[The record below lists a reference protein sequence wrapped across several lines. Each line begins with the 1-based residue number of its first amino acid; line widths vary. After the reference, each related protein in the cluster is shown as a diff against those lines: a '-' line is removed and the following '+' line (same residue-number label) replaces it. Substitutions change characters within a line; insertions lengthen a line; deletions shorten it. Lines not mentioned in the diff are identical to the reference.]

1 MKLNNKGFGIIEGIL
16 ILVTVALL
24 GFVGFRAY
32 QNYNADEPDNSQQV
46 NKRTKNDDKNN
57 NSEVA
62 VTKKNENFMVFE
74 EWGVK
79 IPQVEGVKATGQIE
93 GGEEF
98 GGKAPAGYSTQLIS
112 ASALE
117 KYEGC
122 QAKANPMGILSRQ
135 SLEDNS
141 QGSAPQF
148 IAKIDGY
155 FYYYSHPQSIC
166 YMGSNKTLINESNSI
181 QTELLDKFE
190 ASLKKITS
198 L

>member
-93 GGEEF
+93 GVEEF
-98 GGKAPAGYSTQLIS
+98 GGKATAG
-112 ASALE
+112 
-117 KYEGC
+117 
-122 QAKANPMGILSRQ
+122 
-135 SLEDNS
+135 
-141 QGSAPQF
+141 
-148 IAKIDGY
+148 
-155 FYYYSHPQSIC
+155 
-166 YMGSNKTLINESNSI
+166 
-181 QTELLDKFE
+181 
-190 ASLKKITS
+190 
-198 L
+198 